1 MRLKKLVKIMA
12 LNFPNEKVCNNVA
25 AEFQFQHGNLG
36 ILQFKSKPQTQRIFS
51 AELFLTN
58 LPLVKKRMLESL
70 FNHKLFLKQLNK
82 MTLFHCIGCNGT
94 SVIFVDWVIL

>member
-1 MRLKKLVKIMA
+1 MCLKKLVKIMA

-25 AEFQFQHGNLG
+25 AEFQFQHGNPG

-58 LPLVKKRMLESL
+58 LPLVKKKRMLDSL
-70 FNHKLFLKQLNK
+70 FNHTLSLKPMNK
-82 MTLFHCIGCNGT
+82 MT
-94 SVIFVDWVIL
+94 

>member
-1 MRLKKLVKIMA
+1 MA

-58 LPLVKKRMLESL
+58 LPLVKKKKNVR
-70 FNHKLFLKQLNK
+70 FTFKPY
-82 MTLFHCIGCNGT
+82 T
-94 SVIFVDWVIL
+94 IFKADE

>member
-1 MRLKKLVKIMA
+1 MA

-58 LPLVKKRMLESL
+58 FLLVKKE
-70 FNHKLFLKQLNK
+70 
-82 MTLFHCIGCNGT
+82 C
-94 SVIFVDWVIL
+94 

>member
-1 MRLKKLVKIMA
+1 MA

-58 LPLVKKRMLESL
+58 LPLVKKMNVK
-70 FNHKLFLKQLNK
+70 FTFQAYTILKQLNK
-82 MTLFHCIGCNGT
+82 MTALVVMERRYFWLIG
-94 SVIFVDWVIL
+94 